1 MDEFLAA
8 LETDPARLRSLQAIP
23 ETWRGPT
30 AALPPLKQP
39 PSFARTF
46 QRLGLAAR
54 RKASGASALAPRATT
69 RETLAANPAAQP
81 ALKLY
86 QPAHQRYY
94 LVAACLVCGRAGL
107 PDRSFDTA
115 RQERVSFVVRRLLPP
130 GALDIKSPLPAF
142 DPNTWEEHALV
153 GGANGTGWQRIAK
166 TTPTAGNVL
175 LEGEEQLPLF
185 AVHFTESD
193 GRKRRVF
200 AGLVPVGKREMYMGA
215 PARMQ
220 PGDPPPVVAP
230 EPPPDPRMMV
240 VWTTITEPWKR
251 LLEQAVAARAIQSA
265 PAADAPPSD
274 DEEMPADAKK
284 SSIKVTREQLQ
295 TVSWYVLLDFAKFLE
310 EHMADVWQAMRGQTP
325 PPSLTAEQN
334 TLVTALTATTLSE
347 ALASSLVNSVYDDT
361 TIARSLMNA
370 LVAIRGGRANLD
382 ARTAAEI
389 EEQLEQA
396 LQSYDREPQP
406 PATPDLH
413 WPRFLFPLADCVE
426 TGPLPPA
433 GSADDPD
440 KLEDQLARLDHLAD
454 LIKAAL
460 PAQPTAAMPVNPI
473 ATLPVKDT
481 REGWFMLRCVFER
494 PMCGPLDPPL
504 VSEPTPPFQMAGFFD
519 PDAPARP
526 IRIALPVDTTPAGL
540 RKFDKNA
547 AFMISDILCGQIDRV
562 KALSLGDLVRSVLPW
577 PFHKDLSVPD
587 KGPCSAPSDPSLQAG
602 MICSFSLPII
612 TLCALLLLIIIV
624 NLLNIIFRWL
634 PYFFIC
640 FPLPGFKAKK

>member
-1 MDEFLAA
+1 
-8 LETDPARLRSLQAIP
+8 
-23 ETWRGPT
+23 
-30 AALPPLKQP
+30 
-39 PSFARTF
+39 
-46 QRLGLAAR
+46 
-54 RKASGASALAPRATT
+54 
-69 RETLAANPAAQP
+69 
-81 ALKLY
+81 
-86 QPAHQRYY
+86 
-94 LVAACLVCGRAGL
+94 
-107 PDRSFDTA
+107 
-115 RQERVSFVVRRLLPP
+115 
-130 GALDIKSPLPAF
+130 
-142 DPNTWEEHALV
+142 
-153 GGANGTGWQRIAK
+153 
-166 TTPTAGNVL
+166 
-175 LEGEEQLPLF
+175 
-185 AVHFTESD
+185 
-193 GRKRRVF
+193 
-200 AGLVPVGKREMYMGA
+200 
-215 PARMQ
+215 
-220 PGDPPPVVAP
+220 
-230 EPPPDPRMMV
+230 
-240 VWTTITEPWKR
+240 
-251 LLEQAVAARAIQSA
+251 
-265 PAADAPPSD
+265 
-274 DEEMPADAKK
+274 
-284 SSIKVTREQLQ
+284 
-295 TVSWYVLLDFAKFLE
+295 
-310 EHMADVWQAMRGQTP
+310 
-325 PPSLTAEQN
+325 
-334 TLVTALTATTLSE
+334 
-347 ALASSLVNSVYDDT
+347 
-361 TIARSLMNA
+361 
-370 LVAIRGGRANLD
+370 
-382 ARTAAEI
+382 
-389 EEQLEQA
+389 
-396 LQSYDREPQP
+396 
-406 PATPDLH
+406 
-413 WPRFLFPLADCVE
+413 VE